1 MDFFKHY
8 TEVTNIQF
16 ILYNLVIFAI
26 FVYLLYKYRKSSV
39 SQYLLFLFTIG
50 FWSDVSDLLSIG
62 NVLLHL
68 HKGVIF
74 FWAIILLYRYKF
86 QNKDI
91 NLFLFFIP
99 FFFYFIF
106 VSIWVHNDNI
116 GLVVS
121 QVLRY
126 VIPILSLFVMDGYVG
141 KYQQGGVRQ
150 LNFVFKDIIVAQIFF
165 CFAKL
170 VLIQAA
176 LEGWVGSMTGI
187 RGGGAGT
194 SFPLLCL
201 LWLAINT
208 RMEFSR
214 KNILYA
220 VGFLFIGFM
229 TGKRAIWLLFPLL
242 YMILLMVY
250 RMRNIKQMSK
260 YLLPTIVLGS
270 IFFYFGLRLS
280 PTLNPEH
287 KVWGAFDPIYAYE
300 YALKYSGGETT
311 ESGQVQVNEGDGRL
325 GAVVL
330 FWNDLVDISHYNK
343 VVFWGRGN
351 ESIKYYDK
359 SKYSNREANFGVSY
373 RGGITRIVFMY
384 FSIGII
390 GVLLFFIYFIP
401 ILCRVRNIRMRWVV
415 IGTVLFDFIFYN
427 GQIVENFAMQ
437 SMLLFIVVLLR
448 FRLRGEVYRK
458 DDYICHM

>member
-1 MDFFKHY
+1 MDFFKIF
-8 TEVTNIQF
+8 TEISNTQF
-16 ILYNLVIFAI
+16 ILYNLIMVVVFI
-26 FVYLLYKYRKSSV
+26 YLFYKHRKSSI
-39 SQYLLFLFTIG
+39 SQYLLFLFSAGVWGDLGSLLFSGNMMLHVHKVIIVV
-50 FWSDVSDLLSIG
+50 WCVVLLSRYQFQEKDKRS
-62 NVLLHL
+62 LL
-68 HKGVIF
+68 
-74 FWAIILLYRYKF
+74 
-86 QNKDI
+86 
-91 NLFLFFIP
+91 LFLP
-99 FFFYFIF
+99 FFFYFVF
-106 VSIWVHNDNI
+106 LSIWGHNDNV

-121 QVLRY
+121 QILKY
-126 VIPILSLFVMDGYVG
+126 VIPIMTLFVMDGYVAR
-141 KYQQGGVRQ
+141 YQMRGLII
-150 LNFVFKDIIVAQIFF
+150 LNRIFNHIILAQIFF
-165 CFAKL
+165 CFVKL
-170 VLIQAA
+170 VLIQAT

-287 KVWGAFDPIYAYE
+287 KVWGSFDPVYAYE

-330 FWNDLVDISHYNK
+330 FWNDLIDISHYNK
-343 VVFWGRGN
+343 VVFWGKGN
-351 ESIKYYDK
+351 ESIKYYDE
-359 SKYSNREANFGVSY
+359 SKYNNREANFGVSY

-427 GQIVENFAMQ
+427 GQIIDMFMMQ
-437 SMLLFIVVLLR
+437 SMLFFIVVMLSFKSKL
-448 FRLRGEVYRK
+448 YTK
-458 DDYICHM
+458 Y